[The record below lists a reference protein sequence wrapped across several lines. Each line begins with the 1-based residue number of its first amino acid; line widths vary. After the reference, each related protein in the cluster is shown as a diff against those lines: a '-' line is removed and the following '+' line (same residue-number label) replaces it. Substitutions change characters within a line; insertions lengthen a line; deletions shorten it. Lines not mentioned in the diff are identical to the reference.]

1 MLTVVLSHLYLPIF
15 QASRRLC
22 IVRPGKD
29 SPEKM
34 VGRCAVNKSACFLT
48 VSLALLTVLLF
59 NSLTY
64 SDSTNFENN
73 LGDMDVSYGIVIDAG
88 STGSRLFLYS
98 WTSPSTDELISV
110 SAVNDHNGSP
120 VVKKVTPGLS
130 TFGEKPEA
138 ASAYIKPLLDF
149 AAQFI
154 PEPKLGATPVFI
166 FATAGMRLL
175 PFEKQQILMEHLRNE
190 LPQMTKL
197 QILDQHIRVISGR
210 WEGIYSWIAI
220 NYMLGRFNLSKSVDK
235 SKSESLE
242 ERSQTVLSVE
252 KKERPKTAGMIDM
265 GGASAQIAYE
275 LPLGHSDAATGGQ
288 ENVQLLNLGCRDDDS
303 RFRFRL
309 FVTTFLGFG
318 VNEGAKAYEKL
329 LWKRLNNKRQAA
341 NSTETDNGKGGTK
354 VPTVV
359 DGCLPVNMLK
369 LSHAE
374 ENYDQFVRKG
384 NGDWDSCVSD
394 IVSLLFESNSKCS
407 PAKECFFNGVHAP
420 PQLSLSDVELYGFSE
435 YWFSV
440 DDVLSLGGKYEHDKF
455 EQKAKEFCGQPW
467 AVIKRKVKAHF
478 YQKADSERL
487 ETQCF
492 KSAWIHAVLH
502 NGFHVDEIQHH
513 FQSAFRINGQ
523 EVQWALGAI
532 IYQMRYFPLFAESKG
547 SQPKQKSRIRPL
559 LSADP
564 SVFYFLCVLSL
575 AALLIRILWKSK
587 QRQISVA
594 KRRDNGKFVKY
605 WRLDDELSNSP

>member
-1 MLTVVLSHLYLPIF
+1 M
-15 QASRRLC
+15 Q
-22 IVRPGKD
+22 
-29 SPEKM
+29 
-34 VGRCAVNKSACFLT
+34 
-48 VSLALLTVLLF
+48 
-59 NSLTY
+59 
-64 SDSTNFENN
+64 
-73 LGDMDVSYGIVIDAG
+73 
-88 STGSRLFLYS
+88 
-98 WTSPSTDELISV
+98 
-110 SAVNDHNGSP
+110 
-120 VVKKVTPGLS
+120 
-130 TFGEKPEA
+130 
-138 ASAYIKPLLDF
+138 
-149 AAQFI
+149 
-154 PEPKLGATPVFI
+154 
-166 FATAGMRLL
+166 
-175 PFEKQQILMEHLRNE
+175 

-197 QILDQHIRVISGR
+197 QILNQHIRVISGR

-235 SKSESLE
+235 SKSESFE
-242 ERSQTVLSVE
+242 ERSQTALSVE

-275 LPLGHSDAATGGQ
+275 LPLGHSDAATDGQ
-288 ENVQLLNLGCRDDDS
+288 ENVQLLNLGCRDDES

-329 LWKRLNNKRQAA
+329 LWKRLNSKGQAE
-341 NSTETDNGKGGTK
+341 NSTETDNGKGDAK

-369 LSHAE
+369 LSHPQ
-374 ENYDQFVRKG
+374 ENYDQFVRKVAWFNLG
-384 NGDWDSCVSD
+384 GGSEKSAKTFVGTFREMATGTHVSAT
-394 IVSLLFESNSKCS
+394 SFRCCSSPTPKCS
-407 PAKECFFNGVHAP
+407 PTKECFFNGVRAP
-420 PQLSLSDVELYGFSE
+420 PNCPFPTSNCTASANIGSASTTFFH
-435 YWFSV
+435 WAANTNT
-440 DDVLSLGGKYEHDKF
+440 DKF

-487 ETQCF
+487 
-492 KSAWIHAVLH
+492 
-502 NGFHVDEIQHH
+502 D
-513 FQSAFRINGQ
+513 AFRINGQ

-559 LSADP
+559 FSAGP

-575 AALLIRILWKSK
+575 AALLIRILWKAK

-594 KRRDNGKFVKY
+594 KRRDNGKIVKY